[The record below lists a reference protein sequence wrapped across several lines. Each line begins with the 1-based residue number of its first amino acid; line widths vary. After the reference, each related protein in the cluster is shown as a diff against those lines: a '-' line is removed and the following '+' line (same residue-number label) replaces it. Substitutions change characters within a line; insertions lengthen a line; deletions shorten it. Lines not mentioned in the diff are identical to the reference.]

1 MIQMK
6 RIAVLMCIPLLLS
19 GVVYHEQ
26 ASEPQQRMIMVNP
39 GHLTPYPV
47 YGVNHAPASDA
58 LHAEPN
64 TDDTV
69 FQMTLMQ
76 K

>member
-39 GHLTPYPV
+39 GHLTPY
-47 YGVNHAPASDA
+47 GVNHAPASDT
-58 LHAEPN
+58 LHMEPDAN
-64 TDDTV
+64 DPV
-69 FQMTLMQ
+69 YKMTTM

>member
-1 MIQMK
+1 MLQMK
-6 RIAVLMCIPLLLS
+6 KIAVLMCIPLLLS

-47 YGVNHAPASDA
+47 YGVNHAPASDT
-58 LHAEPN
+58 LHMEPDAN
-64 TDDTV
+64 DPV
-69 FQMTLMQ
+69 YKMTTM